1 MEPDA
6 GPILERSGRGAALIS
21 IRDPLARLNFANFLL
36 SVTIYSPILVLFYTG
51 RGLDLFQV
59 LSLEAFTG
67 FATLFLEVPTGVVAD
82 RIGLKRS
89 VTMGFGLQVVW
100 LLIVMASHAYGLFL
114 AAYAVLGLAVTF
126 RSGAAEAWIYETL
139 KERGQLTR
147 MNQAQGAFWASSL
160 LGRIL
165 SALLSIL
172 IVRQMTERYFV
183 LAIALSA
190 AAMAAG
196 TIIVL
201 TIPNRQTERDLAER
215 AGSLH
220 LALAG
225 FTLIRRNPKLRRIV
239 ALSVLSDPLPYAL
252 LFLYQPYFQQ
262 AGTPA
267 ALYGLAAAAG
277 AGLGAAASHSSHR
290 LEAIF
295 GMRRT
300 FLIGNVLPIVGYLAM
315 ALVFRAYAAAI
326 LFVVSFGVMQL
337 RYPLIATMR
346 NAHISSF
353 NRATAISVI
362 AMLEGAF
369 TMVMK
374 LCVGFL
380 ADIDLRLGFLLL
392 AGVPLLAV
400 LLLPLREEHLVSA

>member
-1 MEPDA
+1 MA
-6 GPILERSGRGAALIS
+6 GIGCRNGLDGKSPVIS

-51 RGLDLFQV
+51 RGLSLFQV

-89 VTMGFGLQVVW
+89 VSLGFGLQVIW
-100 LLIVMASHAYGLFL
+100 LLIVLASHAYWLFL

-139 KERGQLTR
+139 KERDQLSQ
-147 MNQAQGAFWASSL
+147 MSQAQGAFWASSL
-160 LGRIL
+160 IGRIL

-172 IVRQMTERYFV
+172 VVRQMTESYFQV
-183 LAIALSA
+183 AILLSA
-190 AAMAAG
+190 VAMVVG
-196 TIIVL
+196 TITVL
-201 TIPNRQTERDLAER
+201 TIPNRQTEKDVAQRIGGLNLAR
-215 AGSLH
+215 AGFS
-220 LALAG
+220 
-225 FTLIRRNPKLRRIV
+225 LIRKNPKLRRIV
-239 ALSVLSDPLPYAL
+239 SLSVLSDPLPYAL
-252 LFLYQPYFQQ
+252 LFLYQPYFQES
-262 AGTPA
+262 GTPA

-277 AGLGAAASHSSHR
+277 AGLGAVASRSSHR
-290 LEAIF
+290 LETVF

-300 FLIGNVLPIVGYLAM
+300 FLIGNVLPVAGYIAM
-315 ALVFRAYAAAI
+315 ALVFHAYLAAA
-326 LFVVSFGVMQL
+326 LFVVSFGGMQL

-346 NAHISSF
+346 NAHISSY

-374 LCVGFL
+374 LLVGYL
-380 ADIDLRLGFLLL
+380 SDIDLRLGFLLL
-392 AGVPLLAV
+392 GRCPTCRRAALAASGG
-400 LLLPLREEHLVSA
+400 RSRSINR